1 MTTTIVTGSLHR
13 VQRGHG
19 KRFVTERPAAEP
31 VHSPSRVA
39 LTLALAHSIERMI
52 SERRVVDQAE
62 VARRLGLTRARITHL
77 VRLTF
82 LAPDLQ
88 EFVLDMEAVDG
99 QEPISERPLR
109 QIASIFSWRE
119 QRQAWHAAGLHKL
132 GKVRA

>member
-13 VQRGHG
+13 VQRRHA
-19 KRFVTERPAAEP
+19 KRFVAERPAIEP
-31 VHSPSRVA
+31 VRRPARIA

-88 EFVLDMEAVDG
+88 ERVLDMEAVDG
-99 QEPISERPLR
+99 CEPLSERALR
-109 QIASIFSWRE
+109 QIANLLSWQA
-119 QRQAWHAAGLHKL
+119 QRLSWSEMSST
-132 GKVRA
+132 